1 MTENA
6 PRPGANDRALS
17 PRTLAVQA
25 MGSIDPITKAIVM
38 PLHMA
43 TTYVRDPDNQ
53 YRSGFSYGR
62 PHNATVREAE
72 AVLATLEGAAG
83 ALLFGSGMAAISAVF
98 QAFEAGDHIVAPEV
112 TYTGS
117 RNWLRDEAKR
127 RGMTFAR
134 VDTSDLKILQ
144 KAVEAGPTKLVWLET
159 PGNPLWTITDIAAAA
174 NIAHAAGARLA
185 VDSTVATPVLTNPL
199 ALGADIV
206 MHSATKYL
214 NGHSDVIAG
223 ALAFA
228 KRDSLFERLEA
239 IRTIYGGVLGP
250 FEAFL
255 LIRGMRTLHLRV
267 EAQCRT
273 AMFLAEK
280 LAANAAVTR
289 VLYPGLA
296 VSPQPRG
303 RTAPDARRLLG
314 HAFDRGARRRS
325 ARHRHGGP
333 RQGVEA
339 RDLARRRRE
348 PDRAPR
354 LGRRRGHPL
363 PTRRPSPL
371 RRARG
376 SARSPRRSRSGAHR
390 GVASS
395 E

>member
-1 MTENA
+1 MTEDI
-6 PRPGANDRALS
+6 PRSGANDRGLS

-25 MGSIDPITKAIVM
+25 MGSVDPITKAIVM

-72 AVLATLEGAAG
+72 AVLAALEGAAD

-98 QAFEAGDHIVAPEV
+98 QAFEPGDHIVAPEV

-117 RNWLRDEAKR
+117 RNWLRDEANR
-127 RGMTFAR
+127 RGITFAR
-134 VDTSDLKILQ
+134 VDTSDLRTLE
-144 KAVEAGPTKLVWLET
+144 KAVEAGPTKLLWLET
-159 PGNPLWTITDIAAAA
+159 PGNPLWTVTDIAAAA
-174 NIAHAAGARLA
+174 KIAHGAGAKLA

-228 KRDSLFERLEA
+228 KRDGLFERLEA

-255 LIRGMRTLHLRV
+255 LTRGMRTLHLRV

-273 AMFLAEK
+273 AMFLAEQ
-280 LAANAAVTR
+280 LSANAAVTR

-296 VSPQPRG
+296 SHPNHEV
-303 RTAPDARRLLG
+303 ARRQMRGGFSGMLSIAVRGGEARAIATAARVKVWKRATSLG
-314 HAFDRGARRRS
+314 
-325 ARHRHGGP
+325 
-333 RQGVEA
+333 GVESLIEHRA
-339 RDLARRRRE
+339 SVEGEGTPCPPDVLRLSVGLEDPQDLLA
-348 PDRAPR
+348 DLDQA
-354 LGRRRGHPL
+354 LTGN
-363 PTRRPSPL
+363 
-371 RRARG
+371 
-376 SARSPRRSRSGAHR
+376 
-390 GVASS
+390 
-395 E
+395 

>member
-1 MTENA
+1 MTEDA
-6 PRPGANDRALS
+6 LRSGANDRALS

-127 RGMTFAR
+127 RGITFAR
-134 VDTSDLKILQ
+134 VDTSDLKILK
-144 KAVEAGPTKLVWLET
+144 KAVEAAPTKLVWLET

-174 NIAHAAGARLA
+174 KIAHAAGAKLA

-280 LAANAAVTR
+280 LSANAAVTR

-296 VSPQPRG
+296 SHPNHEVARCQMRG
-303 RTAPDARRLLG
+303 GFSGMLSIAMRGGEARAIATAARVKVWKRATSLG
-314 HAFDRGARRRS
+314 
-325 ARHRHGGP
+325 
-333 RQGVEA
+333 GVESLIEHRA
-339 RDLARRRRE
+339 SIEGEGTPCPPDVLRLSVGLEDPQDLLA
-348 PDRAPR
+348 DLDQA
-354 LGRRRGHPL
+354 LTGD
-363 PTRRPSPL
+363 
-371 RRARG
+371 
-376 SARSPRRSRSGAHR
+376 
-390 GVASS
+390 
-395 E
+395 

>member
-98 QAFEAGDHIVAPEV
+98 QSFEAGDHIVAPEV

-267 EAQCRT
+267 EAQC
-273 AMFLAEK
+273 
-280 LAANAAVTR
+280 ANRDVSRREACGERRGHTR
-289 VLYPGLA
+289 SLCRLA

-303 RTAPDARRLLG
+303 RAPPDARRLLG

-354 LGRRRGHPL
+354 LGRR
-363 PTRRPSPL
+363 
-371 RRARG
+371 
-376 SARSPRRSRSGAHR
+376 
-390 GVASS
+390 
-395 E
+395 

>member
-127 RGMTFAR
+127 RGITFAR
-134 VDTSDLKILQ
+134 VDTSDLKILK

-174 NIAHAAGARLA
+174 KIAHAAGAKLA

-280 LAANAAVTR
+280 LSANAAVTR
-289 VLYPGLA
+289 VLYPGLPSHPNHE
-296 VSPQPRG
+296 V
-303 RTAPDARRLLG
+303 ARRQMRGGFSGMLSIAVRGGEARAIATAARVKVWKRATSLG
-314 HAFDRGARRRS
+314 
-325 ARHRHGGP
+325 
-333 RQGVEA
+333 GVESLIEHRA
-339 RDLARRRRE
+339 SVEGEGTPCQPDVLRLSVGLEDPQDLLADLDQALTGE
-348 PDRAPR
+348 
-354 LGRRRGHPL
+354 
-363 PTRRPSPL
+363 
-371 RRARG
+371 
-376 SARSPRRSRSGAHR
+376 
-390 GVASS
+390 
-395 E
+395 